1 VLFLTPT
8 SPLPTASDRLHSD
21 ETAPQQSAT
30 QHKCKKRRH
39 NNEKAVAAES
49 RLVHLFVSL
58 FRKKK
63 EARESGLCDG
73 LKKLIAFFGLS
84 STLVVVEYLAA
95 SLAMILMALL
105 MSLVNVSSYSRL
117 HTAEWLITLT
127 QSVRPWKIVFR
138 SQDNVP
144 LQTYYM

>member
-63 EARESGLCDG
+63 EARECLDFVTFEKVNCLLWVVLYFGGCRVLGCIVSYDFDG
-73 LKKLIAFFGLS
+73 IADVFG
-84 STLVVVEYLAA
+84 
-95 SLAMILMALL
+95 
-105 MSLVNVSSYSRL
+105 
-117 HTAEWLITLT
+117 
-127 QSVRPWKIVFR
+127 
-138 SQDNVP
+138 
-144 LQTYYM
+144 